1 MITNLEQFALF
12 IRSNRTMGIIFLA
25 GAIVI
30 GMNLWLWQ
38 FAVAVDLGVARRAY
52 RVLPAA
58 PMIVATNLGKVLW
71 GISNIILGWALWRSR
86 RDLSFRDGK
95 RWPSVALATNCFTCA
110 AASFCDV
117 AAVFFPV
124 FPIRVVVINIAAWS
138 TLSAAVLFP
147 VWLRQY
153 RVTITKE

>member
-1 MITNLEQFALF
+1 MITNLDQFALF
-12 IRSNRTMGIIFLA
+12 IRSNRTLGIIFLA

-38 FAVAVDLGVARRAY
+38 FAVDLGVARRAY
-52 RVLPAA
+52 RVLPTA
-58 PMIVATNLGKVLW
+58 PLIVAANLGKVLW

-86 RDLSFRDGK
+86 RDLPFRDGR
-95 RWPSVALATNCFTCA
+95 RWPSIALATNCFTCA
-110 AASFCDV
+110 AASFYDV
-117 AAVFFPV
+117 AAVFLPV
-124 FPIRVVVINIAAWS
+124 FPIRVVMVNVAAWS

-153 RVTITKE
+153 KVVISKEE